1 MELLNPL
8 AGHATVLVIDDDAGI
23 RSVLKRALT
32 RAGHA
37 CLGAA
42 DAAEGLEYAR
52 SSRPDVIVLDIGLPD
67 GDGRDVMN
75 TLRNDPEMSHIP
87 VLMISGNVDHY
98 RRMAALDAGA
108 EDVIEKP
115 FDSVLLERKL
125 TWMVTKS
132 RAARDT

>member
-1 MELLNPL
+1 MELLS
-8 AGHATVLVIDDDAGI
+8 VLVIDDEPGI
-23 RSVLKRALT
+23 RNVLKRALT

-37 CLGAA
+37 CVGAA

-52 SSRPDVIVLDIGLPD
+52 ASRPDVIVLDIDLPD

-75 TLRNDPEMSHIP
+75 ALRGDPETSHIP
-87 VLMISGNVDHY
+87 VLVISGNVDHY

-108 EDVIEKP
+108 EDVVEKP

-125 TWMVTKS
+125 TWMVTKAK
-132 RAARDT
+132 AARDS